1 MQKAFGPDGSY
12 GVFVRSDTNVEDL
25 PGFSG
30 AGLNLTVMNVVG
42 FDRVAEAIRQVWA
55 SPFADRAYQWRQSL
69 MEEPEHVYASI
80 LLLKSVPS
88 EKSGVMVTADIES
101 GRPGRLSVAV
111 SEGVGGAV
119 SGQTAE
125 ELRVD
130 PAGRKVRLLAQA
142 TEPLKSVLHREGGVA
157 RVPASGTDAVL
168 SEAEIGR
175 LIDLATVLPQRFPL
189 IRDGQGRPTPA
200 DVEFGF
206 VQGRLVLFQVRP
218 FLESARA
225 RQNLFLNHLDK
236 TGSKPVEK
244 TVNLDEIPGRSG

>member
-1 MQKAFGPDGSY
+1 M
-12 GVFVRSDTNVEDL
+12 RSDTNVEDL

-42 FDRVAEAIRQVWA
+42 FDRVLEAIRLVWA
-55 SPFADRAYQWRQSL
+55 SPFTERAYQWRQSL
-69 MEEPEHVYASI
+69 MEKPEHVYVSI

-88 EKSGVMVTADIES
+88 EKSGVMVTADVES

-125 ELRVD
+125 ELRID
-130 PAGRKVRLLAQA
+130 PVRGKVLLLAQA
-142 TEPLKSVLHREGGVA
+142 TEPLKSVLQREGGMA
-157 RVPASGTDAVL
+157 RVPASGTEAVL
-168 SEAEIGR
+168 SRAEIGH
-175 LIDLATVLPQRFPL
+175 LMELAAVLPQRFPL
-189 IRDGQGRPTPA
+189 IRDAQGRPAPA

-218 FLESARA
+218 FLESTRA
-225 RQNLFLNHLDK
+225 RQSTFLNRLDEAARPPASR
-236 TGSKPVEK
+236 TVEL
-244 TVNLDEIPGRSG
+244 NEIPGRSG